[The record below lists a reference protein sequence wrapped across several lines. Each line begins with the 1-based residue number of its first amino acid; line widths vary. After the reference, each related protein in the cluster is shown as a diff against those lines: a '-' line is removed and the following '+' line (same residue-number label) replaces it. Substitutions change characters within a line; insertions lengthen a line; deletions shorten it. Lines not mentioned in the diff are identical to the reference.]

1 MVTFRNNNNR
11 RGRFRSND
19 RSFKRTGDVP
29 KYKSD
34 FNVNGDFKRNSLSR
48 NNHNASKLVEKYNN
62 LAREALANEDK
73 ILSESYFQ
81 YADHFMRVLKEREK
95 NKLIKEI
102 NDSATNKIHVSS
114 EEENKTNSETNKE
127 LEKKTANS

>member
-1 MVTFRNNNNR
+1 MAIFRNNNR

-48 NNHNASKLVEKYNN
+48 NNHNASKLVEKYND

-95 NKLIKEI
+95 NKIIKEI
-102 NDSATNKIHVSS
+102 NDSTTNKIHVNS
-114 EEENKTNSETNKE
+114 EEKNKTNSETNKE

>member
-1 MVTFRNNNNR
+1 MAIFRNNNR

-48 NNHNASKLVEKYNN
+48 NNHNASKLVEKYND
-62 LAREALANEDK
+62 LAREALVNEDK

-95 NKLIKEI
+95 NKPIKEI

-114 EEENKTNSETNKE
+114 EEKTKTNSETNKE

>member
-1 MVTFRNNNNR
+1 MAIFRNNNR

-48 NNHNASKLVEKYNN
+48 NNHNASKLVEKYND

-95 NKLIKEI
+95 NKPIKEI

-114 EEENKTNSETNKE
+114 EEKTKTNSETNKE

>member
-1 MVTFRNNNNR
+1 MVIFRHSNR

-19 RSFKRTGDVP
+19 RGFKRTGDGL

-34 FNVNGDFKRNSLSR
+34 FNTNVDFQRNSLSR

-81 YADHFMRVLKEREK
+81 YADHFMRVLSERDK
-95 NKLIKEI
+95 NQPIKEI
-102 NDSATNKIHVSS
+102 KNSATNTVSAS
-114 EEENKTNSETNKE
+114 SGEKNTTDVAVNKAA
-127 LEKKTANS
+127 EKKTASS

>member
-1 MVTFRNNNNR
+1 MVTFRNNNR
-11 RGRFRSND
+11 RRFRSND
-19 RSFKRTGDVP
+19 RGFKRTGDGS

-34 FNVNGDFKRNSLSR
+34 FHTNGDFQRKSLSR

-81 YADHFMRVLKEREK
+81 YADHFTRVLGEREK
-95 NKLIKEI
+95 NQSVKEI
-102 NDSATNKIHVSS
+102 NNSATNKAQASS
-114 EEENKTNSETNKE
+114 DEKNKTDLETNKE
-127 LEKKTANS
+127 AEKKNAIS

>member
-1 MVTFRNNNNR
+1 MVTFRNNNR

-19 RSFKRTGDVP
+19 RGFKRTGDGH

-34 FNVNGDFKRNSLSR
+34 FNANSDFQRNSLSR

-81 YADHFMRVLKEREK
+81 YADHFTRVLNEREK
-95 NKLIKEI
+95 NQSIKEI
-102 NDSATNKIHVSS
+102 NDPATNKVHANSD
-114 EEENKTNSETNKE
+114 EKNKTDLETNKE
-127 LEKKTANS
+127 AEKKNAIS

>member
-1 MVTFRNNNNR
+1 MVIFRNNNR
-11 RGRFRSND
+11 RPRFRSND
-19 RSFKRTGDVP
+19 RSFKRTGDGS

-34 FNVNGDFKRNSLSR
+34 FHTNGDFQRNSLSR

-81 YADHFMRVLKEREK
+81 YADHFMRVLNEKEK
-95 NKLIKEI
+95 NQSTKAI
-102 NDSATNKIHVSS
+102 NDSATDKVHVSS
-114 EEENKTNSETNKE
+114 EEKNKTNSETNKE
-127 LEKKTANS
+127 LEKKTASS

>member
-1 MVTFRNNNNR
+1 MVTFRNNNR

-19 RSFKRTGDVP
+19 RGFKRIGESP

-34 FNVNGDFKRNSLSR
+34 FHTKGDFQRKSLNR

-73 ILSESYFQ
+73 MLSESYFQ
-81 YADHFMRVLKEREK
+81 YADHFTRVLNEREK
-95 NKLIKEI
+95 NQSIKEI
-102 NDSATNKIHVSS
+102 KNSDTNKSPFISKEKNKIDF
-114 EEENKTNSETNKE
+114 EEKKE
-127 LEKKTANS
+127 LSEKN

>member
-1 MVTFRNNNNR
+1 MATFRNNNR

-29 KYKSD
+29 KYRSD

-95 NKLIKEI
+95 NKPIKEI
-102 NDSATNKIHVSS
+102 NDSATNKIYVSP
-114 EEENKTNSETNKE
+114 EEKNKTNSETNKE

>member
-1 MVTFRNNNNR
+1 MVTFRNNNR

-19 RSFKRTGDVP
+19 RSFKRTGDGP
-29 KYKSD
+29 NYKPD
-34 FNVNGDFKRNSLSR
+34 FHTNGDFQRKSFSR

-81 YADHFMRVLKEREK
+81 HADHFMRVLNEQEQNRIVHVKNQTDSKTDKKNESFSKKDQEDKKKEESK
-95 NKLIKEI
+95 QQI
-102 NDSATNKIHVSS
+102 V
-114 EEENKTNSETNKE
+114 NS
-127 LEKKTANS
+127 

>member
-19 RSFKRTGDVP
+19 RGFKRTGNGH
-29 KYKSD
+29 KYQSD
-34 FNVNGDFKRNSLSR
+34 FHTNSDFQRKSLNR

-62 LAREALANEDK
+62 LAREALVNEDK

-81 YADHFMRVLKEREK
+81 YADHFTRVLGEREK
-95 NKLIKEI
+95 NQSIKEI
-102 NDSATNKIHVSS
+102 NNSATNKVQVSS
-114 EEENKTNSETNKE
+114 NEKNKTDLEMNKE
-127 LEKKTANS
+127 AEKKNAIS

>member
-1 MVTFRNNNNR
+1 MVIFRHSNR

-19 RSFKRTGDVP
+19 RGFKRTGDGH

-34 FNVNGDFKRNSLSR
+34 FNTNVDFQRNSLSR

-81 YADHFMRVLKEREK
+81 YADHFMRVLKEREE

-102 NDSATNKIHVSS
+102 NDSTTNKIHVNS
-114 EEENKTNSETNKE
+114 EEKNKTNSETNKE

>member
-1 MVTFRNNNNR
+1 MVTFRNNNR

-19 RSFKRTGDVP
+19 RGFKRTGDGS

-34 FNVNGDFKRNSLSR
+34 FHTNGDFQRKPLSR

-81 YADHFMRVLKEREK
+81 YADHFTRVLSEREK
-95 NKLIKEI
+95 NKPINEIKT
-102 NDSATNKIHVSS
+102 SATNKVQVSS
-114 EEENKTNSETNKE
+114 NEKDKTDLEINKE
-127 LEKKTANS
+127 VEKKNAIS

>member
-1 MVTFRNNNNR
+1 MATFRNNNR
-11 RGRFRSND
+11 RPRFRSND
-19 RSFKRTGDVP
+19 RSFKRAGDGP

-34 FNVNGDFKRNSLSR
+34 FHANGDFQRKPLSR

-81 YADHFMRVLKEREK
+81 YADHFMRVLNEKEK
-95 NKLIKEI
+95 NQSTKAI
-102 NDSATNKIHVSS
+102 NDSAIDKVHVSS
-114 EEENKTNSETNKE
+114 EEKNKTNSETNKE

>member
-1 MVTFRNNNNR
+1 MVTFKNNNR

-62 LAREALANEDK
+62 LAREALVNEDK

-81 YADHFMRVLKEREK
+81 YADHFTRVLNEKEK
-95 NKLIKEI
+95 NQSTKAI

-114 EEENKTNSETNKE
+114 DEKNKTNSETNKD
-127 LEKKTANS
+127 LQKKTISS

>member
-1 MVTFRNNNNR
+1 MVTFRNNNR

-19 RSFKRTGDVP
+19 RSFKRTGDGSN
-29 KYKSD
+29 YKSD
-34 FNVNGDFKRNSLSR
+34 FHANGDFQRKSFSR

-81 YADHFMRVLKEREK
+81 YADHFMRVLNERDK
-95 NKLIKEI
+95 NQPIKEI
-102 NDSATNKIHVSS
+102 KNSATNTVPASS
-114 EEENKTNSETNKE
+114 GEKNTTDVAVNKAA
-127 LEKKTANS
+127 EKKTASS

>member
-1 MVTFRNNNNR
+1 MVTFRNNNR

-19 RSFKRTGDVP
+19 RSFKRTGDGL

-34 FNVNGDFKRNSLSR
+34 FNTNGDFQRNSLSR
-48 NNHNASKLVEKYNN
+48 NNHNASKLVEKYNS
-62 LAREALANEDK
+62 LAREALVNEDK

-95 NKLIKEI
+95 NKPINEI
-102 NDSATNKIHVSS
+102 NDSTTNKTPASS
-114 EEENKTNSETNKE
+114 EEKNKINSEVNKE
-127 LEKKTANS
+127 LEKKTASS

>member
-1 MVTFRNNNNR
+1 MVIFRHSNR

-19 RSFKRTGDVP
+19 RSFKRTGDGH

-34 FNVNGDFKRNSLSR
+34 FNTNVDFQRNSLSR

-95 NKLIKEI
+95 NKPIKEI

-114 EEENKTNSETNKE
+114 EEKNKTNSETNKE